1 MRDVFINYDNESL
14 EKIIESHSKA
24 IQGLMAKVGEL
35 ERLLGKQEDAAS
47 PSAKK
52 PRKKQ
57 DLEADDKLLMK
68 LKLLINEKQ
77 LHKREAVPLWEVAA
91 AMNISQKRL
100 KEIIGITEYY
110 NLKNILN
117 HYRINCACQ
126 MLLSHP
132 AYSIEAIATE
142 SGFKSL
148 KSFYRWFQ
156 REVGMSPTD
165 YKQAQLGG
173 GKIEVACAYSP
184 VGFPRGGRIQVA
196 GVTLGSVTSYISA

>member
-173 GKIEVACAYSP
+173 VK
-184 VGFPRGGRIQVA
+184 
-196 GVTLGSVTSYISA
+196 

>member
-184 VGFPRGGRIQVA
+184 VGFPRGGGIQVA
-196 GVTLGSVTSYISA
+196 GVTLGSVTSYIST

>member
-1 MRDVFINYDNESL
+1 ML
-14 EKIIESHSKA
+14 IIGA
-24 IQGLMAKVGEL
+24 L
-35 ERLLGKQEDAAS
+35 
-47 PSAKK
+47 
-52 PRKKQ
+52 
-57 DLEADDKLLMK
+57 
-68 LKLLINEKQ
+68 Q
-77 LHKREAVPLWEVAA
+77 LYKREAVPLWEVAA

-126 MLLSHP
+126 MMVSHP
-132 AYSIEAIATE
+132 AYSIEAIAME

-156 REVGMSPTD
+156 REVGVSPTD

-173 GKIEVACAYSP
+173 VK
-184 VGFPRGGRIQVA
+184 
-196 GVTLGSVTSYISA
+196 